1 MIYIYK
7 AIFNTL
13 NSLLIPIFF
22 MYPRGNIFMFVQD
35 QTEMRG
41 GGGEGGVVV
50 TKNEMDNP
58 RFVDEETIP
67 LV

>member
-35 QTEMRG
+35 QTEMRAG
-41 GGGEGGVVV
+41 GGVVV

>member
-35 QTEMRG
+35 QIEMRG
-41 GGGEGGVVV
+41 GGVVV

>member
-41 GGGEGGVVV
+41 GGGGVVV
-50 TKNEMDNP
+50 NKNEMDNP
-58 RFVDEETIP
+58 RFFD
-67 LV
+67 

>member
-41 GGGEGGVVV
+41 GGVVV